1 MEKTL
6 KFNVGGVVAKLEQA
20 DSAAFVQNL
29 EPESVDV
36 LVTSPPYFIGK
47 EYDQSTHVT
56 GFNQIILQ
64 LLPELE
70 RVLKPGGSICWQ
82 VGNHVCQDGI
92 IPLDYLAANAMKQSD
107 KFQLRNRIIWT
118 FSHGNHARRRFSGRH
133 ETILWYTKGDD
144 YFFDLDAVRVPQKYP
159 GKRHYKGPNKGK
171 FSGNPLGKN
180 PGDYWELGAVWDIP
194 NVKAN
199 HVEKTEHPC
208 QFPIALV
215 RRLVLALCPKGG
227 VVLDPFAGSGTTAVA
242 ALLDGRNFI
251 GCDIADKYLAIA
263 ESRLNALANGTL
275 KYRKDTPIY
284 VPSGNELV
292 AMVPDHFKIHAGD
305 QND

>member
-1 MEKTL
+1 MQKKL
-6 KFNVGGVVAKLEQA
+6 LFNISGVVAGLEQA
-20 DSAAFVQNL
+20 DSLAFLQSI
-29 EPESVDV
+29 ECESVDL

-47 EYDQSTHVT
+47 EYDHSTLVADFKET
-56 GFNQIILQ
+56 ILR
-64 LLPELE
+64 LLPDLE

-82 VGNHVCQDGI
+82 VGNHVSKDGI
-92 IPLDYLAANAMKQSD
+92 MPLDYIVASAMRQSE

-133 ETILWYTKGDD
+133 ETILWYTKGND

-159 GKRHYKGPNKGK
+159 GKRHYKGPNKGE

-199 HVEKTEHPC
+199 HVEKTGHPC

-227 VVLDPFAGSGTTAVA
+227 IVLDPFVGSGTTAVA
-242 ALLDGRNFI
+242 ALLDGRNFL
-251 GCDIADKYLAIA
+251 GCDIADKYLEIA
-263 ESRLNALANGTL
+263 KSRLNSLTNGTL
-275 KYRKDTPIY
+275 KFRGDIPVH
-284 VPSGNELV
+284 VPSGKEMV
-292 AMVPDHFKIHAGD
+292 AVAPDHFKIHLGD
-305 QND
+305 TN